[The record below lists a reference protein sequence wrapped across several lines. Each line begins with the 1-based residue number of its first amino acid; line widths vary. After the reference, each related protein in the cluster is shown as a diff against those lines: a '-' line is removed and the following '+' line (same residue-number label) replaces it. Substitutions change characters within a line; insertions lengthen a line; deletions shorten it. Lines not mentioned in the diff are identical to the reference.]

1 MQARHNMDF
10 FSING
15 KFYSFMT
22 KVADLMILSVLW
34 LFTSLP
40 VITLGASSSALYYG
54 VIKVVREESD
64 RPTKAYFRAFRDNFK
79 QSTWITGGFLAL
91 TLLITAIGTAVYRI
105 HPDPQ
110 TLQRI
115 YAAYLI
121 LLGIAIAWL
130 HYLISYIARFRAP
143 LKTVLKNSLAIC
155 FVNLPQSI
163 SMMVLF
169 IMCAVGFILTF
180 PASAMLIIIVPGLYA
195 LISSYLMER
204 IYKKYLSEE
213 QDEEESES

>member
-1 MQARHNMDF
+1 MDF

-40 VITLGASSSALYYG
+40 VITLGASSSALYYS

-79 QSTWITGGFLAL
+79 QSTLITGGFLTVA
-91 TLLITAIGTAVYRI
+91 LLITAIGTAVYRI

-130 HYLISYIARFRAP
+130 HYLISYIARFRAT
-143 LKTVLKNSLAIC
+143 LKTILLNSLVIC

-169 IMCAVGFILTF
+169 ILCVMGFILAF
-180 PASAMLIIIVPGLYA
+180 PGSAMVIILAPGVYA
-195 LISSYLMER
+195 LLTSYLVER
-204 IYKKYLSEE
+204 IYNKYQPKENEE
-213 QDEEESES
+213 ASAEEA

>member
-1 MQARHNMDF
+1 MDF

-40 VITLGASSSALYYG
+40 VITLGASSSALYYS

-91 TLLITAIGTAVYRI
+91 TLLVTAIGTAVYRI
-105 HPDPQ
+105 HPDPH

-130 HYLISYIARFRAP
+130 HYLLSYIARFQAP
-143 LKTVLKNSLAIC
+143 LKTVLVNSLVIC

-163 SMMVLF
+163 SMTILF
-169 IMCAVGFILTF
+169 ILCVMGFILAF
-180 PASAMLIIIVPGLYA
+180 PGTAMVIILAPGVYA
-195 LISSYLMER
+195 LLTSYLVER
-204 IYKKYLSEE
+204 IYKKYQPEE
-213 QDEEESES
+213 NEETSAEEA